1 MSDNSLLHHDVPV
14 VVPEHDRCTAV
25 VFQRTLLLVGDVIQ
39 HGEDALSGAR
49 MVDAGCKGLDQ
60 LVGDGEEPLVLN
72 PPSFHFVKV
81 ELRTVE
87 EVCKV
92 LILNGGVELG
102 L

>member
-1 MSDNSLLHHDVPV
+1 MPA

-49 MVDAGCKGLDQ
+49 MVDAGSKRSDQ
-60 LVGDGEEPLVLN
+60 VEGDGEEALVLH
-72 PPSFHFVKV
+72 PPSLYFVKV
-81 ELRTVE
+81 KLCTVE
-87 EVCKV
+87 EVSKV
-92 LILNGGVELG
+92 LTLNGGVELG